1 MMKQSGLQMTQSLTK
16 FLQNVERIK
25 YATQQGTKMHAL
37 LQQVV
42 IDDVVGIS
50 GNSDIVATIQQRQD
64 LLPYFAANA
73 RTEVP
78 IAGVINGIFISRR
91 IDRIV
96 IDTSTKTINFLDYK
110 TDTDKQIF
118 HDKYKNQIME
128 YAQLLRSAYPDY
140 KISGFVL
147 WLQDWELEKMIS
159 L

>member
-1 MMKQSGLQMTQSLTK
+1 MTQSLTK

-25 YATQQGTKMHAL
+25 YATQQGTKTHAL

-42 IDDVVGIS
+42 IDDVVGVS
-50 GNSDIVATIQQRQD
+50 GNPDIVATIQQRQD

-96 IDTSTKTINFLDYK
+96 IDTSTKTIKFLDYK

-118 HDKYKNQIME
+118 HDKYKNQVME

-140 KISGFVL
+140 KIFGFVL
-147 WLQDWELEKMIS
+147 WLQDWELEKIIS